1 MTTSR
6 EALGIGGE
14 RAWLVP
20 ALTLPEGG
28 KPVTRAVAAKSEAVR
43 LLVERSQAVRPS
55 LELIDANAAAMVHI
69 CRRLDGLP
77 LAIELAAAR
86 ARMLDPQQI
95 AARLDDVFGLLTS
108 GSRTALP
115 HHRTLR
121 STIEWSHALLTGQEQ
136 ILFRRLAVFAGGFT
150 IDAAEAVAEGGAI
163 SARDV
168 LDLLSGLVDKS
179 LVLLETEALEA
190 RYRMLETIRQFARER
205 LEEAGEAAER
215 GRRQA
220 QFFLARAEAA
230 EPFLANQSEGWQERL
245 AEDLGNVRAAADWF
259 EGDRDGV
266 EENVRFAAALH
277 WFWFGLGHYREARRR
292 LEAALARS
300 GAARTRPR
308 GRALSSLA
316 TYLVLQGERVAVGP
330 GAAGSGA
337 VPRGTAGPSVHLVCA
352 LVG

>member
-1 MTTSR
+1 RARVEAARPVSPSRSRAAWERTTRTALPGWSSPHSRIRSSSRTTSPTR
-6 EALGIGGE
+6 WACAATASDRPRTLCSRRCAIGKHCSCWTT
-14 RAWLVP
+14 ASIWS
-20 ALTLPEGG
+20 
-28 KPVTRAVAAKSEAVR
+28 TRARV
-43 LLVERSQAVRPS
+43 
-55 LELIDANAAAMVHI
+55 
-69 CRRLDGLP
+69 
-77 LAIELAAAR
+77 
-86 ARMLDPQQI
+86 LDPQQI

-121 STIEWSHALLTGQEQ
+121 STIEWSHGLLTEQEQ

-163 SARDV
+163 SAREV

-179 LVLLETEALEA
+179 LILLETEALEA

-215 GRRQA
+215 GRRHA

-230 EPFLANQSEGWQERL
+230 APFLANQSERWQEGL
-245 AEDLGNVRAAADWF
+245 AEDPGNVRCAADGF

-277 WFWFGLGHYREARRR
+277 WF
-292 LEAALARS
+292 
-300 GAARTRPR
+300 
-308 GRALSSLA
+308 
-316 TYLVLQGERVAVGP
+316 
-330 GAAGSGA
+330 
-337 VPRGTAGPSVHLVCA
+337 
-352 LVG
+352 